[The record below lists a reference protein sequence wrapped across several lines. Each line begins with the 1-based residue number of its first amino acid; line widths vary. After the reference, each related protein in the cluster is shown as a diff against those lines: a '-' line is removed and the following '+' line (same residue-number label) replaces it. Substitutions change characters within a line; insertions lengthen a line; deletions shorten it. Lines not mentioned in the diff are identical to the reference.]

1 MRAPEPYWYLA
12 SYPKSGNTWCRVF
25 ITELRRLAGL
35 DSAEATAAAKH
46 EEQELRLNSD
56 LATGSIVSSRHWL
69 DDQLGIDSSDLSWAE
84 LDKLRGRA
92 GHQQAL
98 YADCL
103 RYHKVHD
110 AFMSP
115 DSGGRPVV
123 PVEGCRGAVV
133 VIRHPAD
140 VAVSLSHFFSW
151 PLERCVTFLLDEQAS
166 LCLSSKRGGQQV
178 RQFMGTWACQVHS
191 WVDQQQIPTL
201 MLRYEDLL
209 AEPQLQF
216 SQLARFLELPEQP
229 ELIAEAVRNTSFQ
242 KLQAKEDK
250 EGGFSERPD
259 GCDRFF
265 RSGRSGEGREQ
276 LTNEQLGQ
284 LEEAFESTLS
294 RFGYGKTKAINRPK
308 DHLQTSP
315 QRRKNPPSP
324 PTKAPEQSP

>member
-1 MRAPEPYWYLA
+1 MSAPESYWYLV

-25 ITELRRLAGL
+25 ITELRRLSGL
-35 DSAEATAAAKH
+35 DKAEATTLAQQ
-46 EEQELRLNSD
+46 EGQELRLNRD
-56 LATGSIVSSRHWL
+56 LATGSIVSSRNWL

-84 LDKLRGRA
+84 LDKVRGRV
-92 GHQQAL
+92 GHQRAL
-98 YADCL
+98 YTECL

-110 AFMSP
+110 AFVSP

-123 PVEGCRGAVV
+123 PMEGCCGAVV
-133 VIRHPAD
+133 VMRHPAD

-151 PLERCVTFLLDEQAS
+151 PLERCVAFLLDEQAG
-166 LCLSSKRGGQQV
+166 LCRSKKRGGPQV
-178 RQFMGTWACQVHS
+178 RQFMGTWANHVHS

-209 AEPQLQF
+209 AEPQLKF

-229 ELIAEAVRNTSFQ
+229 EFIAEAVRNTSFQ

-276 LTNEQLGQ
+276 LTCEQLGQ

-294 RFGYGKTKAINRPK
+294 RFGYGKTKATK
-308 DHLQTSP
+308 
-315 QRRKNPPSP
+315 
-324 PTKAPEQSP
+324 PT